1 MTSIRVHVRGWTL
14 PVTEEDIRK
23 RFVGV
28 FSGAAVSEVVMSKKN
43 FAHVGIQLTENATPE
58 QFMLKLK
65 QTYKNAKWKG
75 GVLQFELAE
84 PDFRKR
90 LETEWIANAE
100 AAALAELNRPL
111 HLGLAKEAEAG
122 LRIRRRKGEQIELKK
137 PRIES
142 FPEPTLEELDAKVE
156 YCQFSQLPASQ
167 DPSFCCSTG
176 DAGPTPVVASAP
188 EEPTL
193 LLSKPALPP
202 SELALP
208 PSEPVLP
215 PSELSLFAIERLKEI
230 KPPSKLAK
238 DSKYSLL
245 GQWLIKSKALLS
257 AAAVAV

>member
-1 MTSIRVHVRGWTL
+1 MASIRVHVRGWTQ
-14 PVTEEDIRK
+14 PVTEEDVRK

-28 FSGAAVSEVVMSKKN
+28 ASAVAVREVVMSKKN
-43 FAHVGIQLTENATPE
+43 FAHVEVQLAEGATPE

-65 QTYKNAKWKG
+65 QTYKNAKWRG

-90 LETEWIANAE
+90 LEGEWTANAE
-100 AAALAELNRPL
+100 AAALAKLNLPL
-111 HLGLAKEAEAG
+111 HSELAKEAEAG

-167 DPSFCCSTG
+167 DPSYCCSTG
-176 DAGPTPVVASAP
+176 DAGPTPAVAP
-188 EEPTL
+188 EEP
-193 LLSKPALPP
+193 
-202 SELALP
+202 
-208 PSEPVLP
+208 PSEPALP
-215 PSELSLFAIERLKEI
+215 PSELSLFVLERLREA
-230 KPPSKLAK
+230 KPPSSKPAK
-238 DSKYSLL
+238 DSKFSLL

-257 AAAVAV
+257 AAAAAL